1 MKPTSVFLD
10 KKFTPMFFTQFLGAF
25 NDNVFKQ
32 AFLLV
37 LAYGGAA
44 QMGLATSLATNL
56 AALCFILP
64 FFLFSALAG
73 QIADNYAKSTLTQ
86 LIKLLEI
93 VIMAIASVGFVMH
106 WYGLLYVALFL
117 MGTHSAFF
125 GPIKYAYLP
134 ENLPKDKLIAANGL
148 FQMGTS
154 LAILTGMISAGIL
167 ASLSNPNL
175 WVSMATLLFAVMG
188 YLAARAIPN
197 TPVYDPKPID
207 KNILRTSIA
216 TIGYVHRLPLLFFV
230 ILGNSW
236 FWFYGATFLTQTAE
250 FGKTILHGNQTVGTF
265 LLVLFSVGTASGS
278 VLCKKLTNNQISL
291 KLLPVGILGLT
302 IFAVDLYF
310 AAQSYHT
317 FFINFSQT
325 SLDQAHLSIAQILH
339 PKGIRIFVDLFL
351 LGGFGGLY
359 IVPLYS
365 MMQAFAPKEK
375 RAQVVGANNIFNA
388 FFMVM
393 SAIFSVAVLSCF
405 SLPML
410 FLITAFVNLAFG
422 AFVYHNL
429 KKHQHSMPL
438 QTQ

>member
-1 MKPTSVFLD
+1 MKQTSVFLD
-10 KKFTPMFFTQFLGAF
+10 KKFTPMFLTQFLGAF

-44 QMGLATSLATNL
+44 QMGLSTSVATNL

-73 QIADNYAKSTLTQ
+73 QIADNYAKSKLCQ
-86 LIKLLEI
+86 LIKLLEMA
-93 VIMAIASVGFVMH
+93 IMAIASLGFIMG

-134 ENLPKDKLIAANGL
+134 ENLPKDKLIGANGL

-154 LAILTGMISAGIL
+154 LAILTGMIGAGIL
-167 ASLSNPNL
+167 TSLANPSL
-175 WVSMATLLFAVMG
+175 WVSGATLLFALLG
-188 YLAARAIPN
+188 YLAARAIPQ
-197 TPVYDPKPID
+197 TAVHATSPID
-207 KNILRTSIA
+207 KNILRTSFA
-216 TIGYVHRLPLLFFV
+216 TIGYVCHLPLLFFV

-265 LLVLFSVGTASGS
+265 LLVLFSVGTALGS
-278 VLCKKLTNNQISL
+278 LLCKKLTKNQISL
-291 KLLPVGILGLT
+291 KLLPIGILGLT
-302 IFAVDLYF
+302 VFAVDLYF
-310 AAQSYHT
+310 AAQSHPML
-317 FFINFSQT
+317 N
-325 SLDQAHLSIAQILH
+325 LDPNQAYLGIQQLLH
-339 PKGIRIFVDLFL
+339 PKGVRVFFDLFL
-351 LGGFGGLY
+351 LGVFGGIY

-388 FFMVM
+388 LFMVM
-393 SAIFSVAVLSCF
+393 SAIFSVAVLSQF
-405 SLPML
+405 SLPVL
-410 FLITAFVNLAFG
+410 FLTTAFVNLVFG
-422 AFVYHNL
+422 TFVHQKL
-429 KKHQHSMPL
+429 KKYQHSMTP
-438 QTQ
+438 QTL